1 MQRPI
6 IGIVE
11 RPELQTDSVSVTCS
25 YDGNRASILKSGGIP
40 IGILPTQPISYFG
53 KSPVKVGELNIFE
66 KEALETQL
74 QLCDGFLLQGGN
86 TWYEYDAF
94 IIEYAL
100 KHQVPLLGICLGMQ
114 IAVIE
119 FARSVLGYSD
129 ANSGEFNEAS
139 THKVIDF
146 MPDQYG
152 DIPKGGTMRLGAYP
166 CKIKKGSL
174 AEKIYGKEEIS
185 ERHRHRFEF
194 NNEYRAQI
202 EKGGMVISGT
212 SPDNTL
218 VEMVEIPTNKF
229 FIAGQF
235 HPEFKSRPDH
245 PAPLFKAFIKAS
257 IK

>member
-114 IAVIE
+114 ALANYLTNENKVLDKTYKIESDINHNNSEHIVRLTRDSILYGLLMQREIKVNSYHNYRAHDNEAVIK
-119 FARSVLGYSD
+119 GYALD
-129 ANSGEFNEAS
+129 GTPEVVEVPGER
-139 THKVIDF
+139 F
-146 MPDQYG
+146 MIGLQW
-152 DIPKGGTMRLGAYP
+152 
-166 CKIKKGSL
+166 
-174 AEKIYGKEEIS
+174 
-185 ERHRHRFEF
+185 
-194 NNEYRAQI
+194 
-202 EKGGMVISGT
+202 
-212 SPDNTL
+212 
-218 VEMVEIPTNKF
+218 
-229 FIAGQF
+229 
-235 HPEFKSRPDH
+235 HPEKDYDTNDDSRKIFNRFIDE
-245 PAPLFKAFIKAS
+245 AVYYKRFIKEY
-257 IK
+257 K